1 MHLSCPAP
9 EYAALILAGGRGS
22 RMGGMDKGLVTWE
35 GISLAH
41 MVMRRLKSQTTT
53 PKSIWISANRNLEQY
68 AQLGVSGVIMDDRPD
83 FAGPLAGMERAMGHV
98 SEPLLLVVPC
108 DTPLLPLDL
117 FELLHETMKNDN
129 TVRAAYAMTSADQ
142 SHPLCCL
149 LRKDLLPN
157 LSAYLDA
164 GQQRVLGWMQQ
175 IQAKAVTF
183 QDQGAFVNVNDP
195 QTIAAL
201 RSAP

>member
-1 MHLSCPAP
+1 MHLSCTAP
-9 EYAALILAGGRGS
+9 DYAALILAGGRGS
-22 RMGGMDKGLVTWE
+22 RMGGMDKGLVAWE
-35 GISLAH
+35 EIPLAQW
-41 MVMRRLKSQTTT
+41 VMHRLASQTMA
-53 PKSIWISANRNLEQY
+53 PRSIWISANRNLEQY
-68 AQLGVSGVIMDDRPD
+68 AQLGVTGVIQDDRPD
-83 FAGPLAGMERAMGHV
+83 FAGPLAGIERAMRQV

-108 DTPLLPLDL
+108 DAPLLPLDL
-117 FELLHETMKNDN
+117 FELLHETMAKDA
-129 TVRAAYAMTSADQ
+129 TVRAAYANTSGDQ
-142 SHPLCCL
+142 PHPLCCL

-183 QDQGAFVNVNDP
+183 QDQGAFLNVNDP